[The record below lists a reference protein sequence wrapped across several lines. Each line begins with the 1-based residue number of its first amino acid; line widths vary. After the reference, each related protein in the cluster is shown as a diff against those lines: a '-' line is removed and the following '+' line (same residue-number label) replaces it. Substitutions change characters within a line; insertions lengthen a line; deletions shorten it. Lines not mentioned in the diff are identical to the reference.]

1 MRPIT
6 TIALMLVAILIVAG
20 CGGGGGESDD
30 AGGSGNAGG
39 NDAGNADT
47 TTPASIS
54 KAEFIEGAD
63 AVCTK
68 AGKKAQAELASYLKD
83 NGIEGNKLNPQQTED
98 VAKDI
103 LAPVLQFQVDEIRA
117 LGVPE
122 QDQLQI
128 VSFLSEVEAAAS
140 KAEKN
145 PTMAIQSP
153 DQLLSKA
160 RAIVAGYGFEVC
172 AQGQGEGASGK

>member
-6 TIALMLVAILIVAG
+6 TIAMVLVAILIVAG
-20 CGGGGGESDD
+20 CGGGGSDD
-30 AGGSGNAGG
+30 GGGNGNAGG

-47 TTPASIS
+47 TTASSIS
-54 KAEFIEGAD
+54 KAEFIEEAD
-63 AVCTK
+63 AVCAS

-83 NGIEGNKLNPQQTED
+83 KGIEGNKLNPQQTED
-98 VAKDI
+98 IAKEI

-117 LGVPE
+117 LGAPE

-128 VSFLSEVEAAAS
+128 VSFLSEVEAAAK

-153 DQLLSKA
+153 DQLLGKA

-172 AQGQGEGASGK
+172 AQGEGASGK